1 MHFTAE
7 TASNGVMERTFTLGD
22 ITGVL
27 WSSAS
32 GSDRAPLVLLG
43 HGGGQHKKAPGVLAR
58 ARHFVTACGF
68 VAAAIDAPGHGD
80 RPRTV
85 ADEQQVAA
93 IRQSQAAGEPIYPII
108 ARYNTELAARAVP
121 EWQATL
127 DALQDLAE
135 IGTAGPVGYWGVSL
149 GTAIGVPLTAVE
161 PRITAAVFGV
171 LGHQSLT
178 DAAGNVTVPVQF
190 LLQWDDELVE
200 RQSGLALFDAF
211 AATEKTLHANSG
223 THHEVP
229 RFELDSSARFFVR
242 HLSKVGT
249 SPA

>member
-1 MHFTAE
+1 M
-7 TASNGVMERTFTLGD
+7 NGVVERTFILGD

-93 IRQSQAAGEPIYPII
+93 IRQSRAAGEPLGPIV
-108 ARYNTELAARAVP
+108 ARYNTELAVRAVP

-127 DALQDLAE
+127 DSLQDLAE
-135 IGTAGPVGYWGVSL
+135 IGTAGPVGYWGVAL
-149 GTAIGVPLTAVE
+149 GTGIGVPLTAVE
-161 PRITAAVFGV
+161 RRITAAVFGV
-171 LGHQSLT
+171 LGHESLT

-211 AATEKTLHANSG
+211 ASTEKTLYANSG
-223 THHEVP
+223 THLQVP

-242 HLSKVGT
+242 HLSRVGT

>member
-1 MHFTAE
+1 VHFSAE
-7 TASNGVMERTFTLGD
+7 TTSDGVVERAFTLGD
-22 ITGVL
+22 ITGLL
-27 WSSAS
+27 WAPAS
-32 GSDRAPLVLLG
+32 GYGRSPLVLLG

-68 VAAAIDAPGHGD
+68 AAAAIDAPGHGG

-93 IRQSQAAGEPIYPII
+93 IRQGRQAGEPLGPVV
-108 ARYNTELAARAVP
+108 ARNNAQLAVQAVP

-135 IGTAGPVGYWGVSL
+135 IGSAGPVGYWGLAL
-149 GTAIGVPLTAVE
+149 GTGIGVPLTAAE
-161 PRITAAVFGV
+161 PRITAAVFGAV
-171 LGHQSLT
+171 GHECLT
-178 DAAGNVTVPVQF
+178 DAAASVTVPLEF

-211 AATEKTLHANSG
+211 ASTEKTLHANCG
-223 THHEVP
+223 THLQVP
-229 RFELDSSARFFVR
+229 RFEIDSAARFFAR
-242 HLSKVGT
+242 HLSRAGAP
-249 SPA
+249 PA